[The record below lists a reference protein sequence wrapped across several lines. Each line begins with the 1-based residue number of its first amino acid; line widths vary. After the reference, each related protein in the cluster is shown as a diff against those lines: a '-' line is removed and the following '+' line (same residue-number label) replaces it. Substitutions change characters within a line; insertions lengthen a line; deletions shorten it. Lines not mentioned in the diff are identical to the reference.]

1 MLTTNQLEIVAVAD
15 PAGGRPTSNGARS
28 SIVVLGR
35 DPDTDFRFVLDV
47 FAERCY
53 TDRLTDK
60 IFELNRKY
68 RPRRFGVE
76 SVAQQ
81 RLYVDSLIREARESR
96 QRIQIVPIQTS
107 THSRKEDRIRQV
119 IDVELSRRRL
129 FVAPSQTGLLE
140 ELEGFPSVA
149 TIDMVDALAMA
160 CELLSPL
167 ADGGSISYTNSDS
180 NEDKSRLRTYAPGL
194 RFS

>member
-1 MLTTNQLEIVAVAD
+1 MLTIQQLEIVAVAD
-15 PAGGRPTSNGARS
+15 PAGGRPTSTGAKS
-28 SIVVLGR
+28 AIVVLGR
-35 DPDTDFRFVLDV
+35 DPETDFRFVLEAW
-47 FAERCY
+47 AERCY

-167 ADGGSISYTNSDS
+167 ADGGSISYNN
-180 NEDKSRLRTYAPGL
+180 NEPKDELARLRTYSPSI
-194 RFS
+194 RYS